1 MTEKIS
7 SLVDGEL
14 SRDELAAACASLDA
28 DALRTAERYQ
38 LIGSLMRNDCREA
51 SLRLYRDDIA
61 SRIGASIAG
70 EPEWL
75 LPAAG
80 RREASAPRP
89 RHGFAFVG
97 GFASAAAIAAVAIMV
112 VAPNWL
118 GAPGEAPASL
128 ASAGESAS
136 PTGAT
141 PMDVDALNALLVEH
155 GEFTG
160 SAGLNGLVAY
170 AKFVSH
176 GSE

>member
-14 SRDELAAACASLDA
+14 SRDELAAACASLDTES
-28 DALRTAERYQ
+28 LRTAERYQ
-38 LIGSLMRNDCREA
+38 LIGSLLRNDCNEA
-51 SLRLYRDDIA
+51 SVRLCRADTA
-61 SRIGASIAG
+61 SRISESIAG

-75 LPAAG
+75 LPSAK
-80 RREASAPRP
+80 RRPRP
-89 RHGFAFVG
+89 RTAARHGSAFVG
-97 GFASAAAIAAVAIMV
+97 GFASAAAIAAVAVLV

-118 GAPGEAPASL
+118 GTPGEVPATLATTDTPAPTA
-128 ASAGESAS
+128 AAS
-136 PTGAT
+136 P
-141 PMDVDALNALLVEH
+141 MNVDELNALLVEH